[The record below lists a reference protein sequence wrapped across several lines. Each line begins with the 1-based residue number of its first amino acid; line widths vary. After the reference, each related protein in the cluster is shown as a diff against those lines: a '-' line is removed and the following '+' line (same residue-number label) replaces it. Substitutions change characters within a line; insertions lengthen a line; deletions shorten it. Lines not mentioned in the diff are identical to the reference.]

1 MSAARSTSAKPGSA
15 PPARHVDG
23 GAWVAYR
30 RLLGYTA
37 PYWPMLACAVV
48 AMVIEAAA
56 GGLFVKMMDP
66 LVNKGFVHPEPR
78 MATIL
83 PLEIIALFVVRG
95 IAGYVTDYGMARAGR
110 SMVRDLREQIIGKY
124 LRMPSSHFDV
134 ESVPSMVSRLNF
146 DTEQV
151 AQAGTDALKAMITDS
166 LTVAFMLG
174 MMLYVSFKVTF
185 AVLLV
190 TPLIGVVVW
199 YVGKRYRRI
208 SRGIQEDMGRLA
220 QAAEQTLAAQ
230 QDVKVYGTQAS
241 EQARYSVLANRVLR
255 LNVKVEATR
264 AGSSALV
271 QMLAAFALAAIIAVA
286 TRQALV
292 RQINAGEFVQL
303 MMAMMAIIPSL
314 RRLTNVQAV
323 LGRGVAAAERLF
335 AVLDAGE
342 EVDNGKATFEG
353 RRARGELV
361 FDRVGLRYATADA
374 DGNGGADAGIAKGF
388 DAAAADS
395 DVRWALR
402 DISFTARPGSVTA
415 IVGRSGSGKTSLVRL
430 VPRFYEPS
438 EGGIS
443 LDGTNLDDYTLAELR
458 RQIALVGQRVMLFDD
473 TIAANIAYAAPADDA
488 RLREVARSANALEF
502 IERLPRG
509 MATPVGD
516 NGALLSGG
524 QRQRLAIARAMLK
537 DAPILI
543 LDEATAALDAESE
556 RLVQDALQKLMP
568 DRTTLVI
575 AHRLSTIEHADQVL
589 VLDQGRLVEQGTHVQ
604 LLARDGLYA
613 HLHRMQFREQGAP

>member
-1 MSAARSTSAKPGSA
+1 VSRA
-15 PPARHVDG
+15 PTGNANKGGAHAG
-23 GAWVAYR
+23 GAWIAYR

-37 PYWPMLACAVV
+37 PYWPLLAFAVV
-48 AMVIEAAA
+48 AMVVEAVA
-56 GGLFVKMMDP
+56 GGLFVQLMDP
-66 LVNKGFVHPEPR
+66 LVNRGFVHPEPR
-78 MATIL
+78 MAVVL
-83 PLEIIALFVVRG
+83 PLEIIGLFLVRG

-151 AQAGTDALKAMITDS
+151 AQAGTDAAKAMITDT
-166 LTVAFMLG
+166 LVVAYMLG
-174 MMLYVSFKVTF
+174 LMLYVSFKVTF

-292 RQINAGEFVQL
+292 GQINAGEFVQL

-335 AVLDAGE
+335 AVLDARE
-342 EVDNGKATFEG
+342 EVDRGTAGFGG

-361 FDRVGLRYATADA
+361 FEGVGLRYAADEGEG
-374 DGNGGADAGIAKGF
+374 DDA
-388 DAAAADS
+388 
-395 DVRWALR
+395 RWALR
-402 DISFTARPGSVTA
+402 DVGFTARPGTVTA

-438 EGGIS
+438 EGRIL
-443 LDGTNLDDYTLAELR
+443 LDGTDLDAYSLAELR

-473 TIAANIAYAAPADDA
+473 TIGANIAYAAPADEA
-488 RLREVARSANALEF
+488 RLREVARAANALEF
-502 IERLPRG
+502 IDRLPQG

-589 VLDQGRLVEQGTHVQ
+589 VLDQGRLVEQGTHAQ
-604 LLARDGLYA
+604 LIARDGLYA
-613 HLHRMQFREQGAP
+613 HLHRMQFREQAGA

>member
-1 MSAARSTSAKPGSA
+1 MSAARVRA
-15 PPARHVDG
+15 ARTGTAG

-48 AMVIEAAA
+48 AMVVEAAA
-56 GGLFVKMMDP
+56 GGLFVKLMDP
-66 LVNKGFVHPEPR
+66 LVNKGFVHPEAR
-78 MATIL
+78 MATLL

-151 AQAGTDALKAMITDS
+151 AQAGTDAAKAMITDS

-199 YVGKRYRRI
+199 FVGKRYRRI

-292 RQINAGEFVQL
+292 GQINAGEFVQL

-335 AVLDAGE
+335 AVLDAPE
-342 EVDNGKATFEG
+342 EVDSGKASFDG

-361 FDRVGLRYATADA
+361 FDRVGLRYATAEADA
-374 DGNGGADAGIAKGF
+374 DASQGAD
-388 DAAAADS
+388 D
-395 DVRWALR
+395 RWALR
-402 DISFTARPGSVTA
+402 DISFTARPGTVTA

-430 VPRFYEPS
+430 VPRFYEPV
-438 EGGIS
+438 EGSIS
-443 LDGTNLDDYTLAELR
+443 LDGTNLDDYSLAELR

-473 TIAANIAYAAPADDA
+473 SIAANIAYAAPADEA

-543 LDEATAALDAESE
+543 LDEATAALDTESE
-556 RLVQDALQKLMP
+556 RLVQDALNRLMP

-589 VLDQGRLVEQGTHVQ
+589 VLDQGRLVEQGTHAQ

>member
-1 MSAARSTSAKPGSA
+1 VSAAKAR
-15 PPARHVDG
+15 PAAG
-23 GAWVAYR
+23 GAWIAYR

-37 PYWPMLACAVV
+37 PYWPLLAFAVV
-48 AMVIEAAA
+48 AMVVEAVA
-56 GGLFVKMMDP
+56 GGLFVQLMDP
-66 LVNKGFVHPEPR
+66 LVNRGFVHPEPR
-78 MATIL
+78 MAVIL
-83 PLEIIALFVVRG
+83 PLEIIGLFLVRG
-95 IAGYVTDYGMARAGR
+95 VAGYVTDYGMARAGR

-151 AQAGTDALKAMITDS
+151 AQAGTDAAKAMITDS
-166 LTVAFMLG
+166 LIVTYMLG
-174 MMLYVSFKVTF
+174 LMLYVSFKVTF

-292 RQINAGEFVQL
+292 GQINAGEFVQL

-335 AVLDAGE
+335 AVLDARE
-342 EVDNGKATFEG
+342 EVDRGTAGFGG

-361 FDRVGLRYATADA
+361 FEGVGLRYAADEGEG
-374 DGNGGADAGIAKGF
+374 DDA
-388 DAAAADS
+388 
-395 DVRWALR
+395 RWALR
-402 DISFTARPGSVTA
+402 DVGFTARPGTVTA

-438 EGGIS
+438 EGRIL
-443 LDGTNLDDYTLAELR
+443 LDGTDLDAYSLAELR

-473 TIAANIAYAAPADDA
+473 TIGANIAYAAPADEA
-488 RLREVARSANALEF
+488 RLREVARAANALEF
-502 IERLPRG
+502 IDRLPQG

-589 VLDQGRLVEQGTHVQ
+589 VLDQGRLVEQGTHAQ
-604 LLARDGLYA
+604 LIARDGLYA
-613 HLHRMQFREQGAP
+613 HLHRMQFREPGQA